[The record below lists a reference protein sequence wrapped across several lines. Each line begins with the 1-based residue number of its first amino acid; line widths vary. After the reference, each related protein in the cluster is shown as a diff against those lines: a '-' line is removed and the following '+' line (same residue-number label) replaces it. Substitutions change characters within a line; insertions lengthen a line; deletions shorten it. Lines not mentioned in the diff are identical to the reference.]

1 MEYKEMRKQLMATM
15 KEFGYKYNKIAV
27 ELCGKIVYLTETEV
41 RALQVMVKRDPS
53 IRENIKIYNGRT
65 KRGSEIIDI
74 CENGYL
80 DKPLS
85 NDFFAINTKLSRDL
99 MF

>member
-1 MEYKEMRKQLMATM
+1 METM

-27 ELCGKIVYLTETEV
+27 ELCGKVTYITETEL
-41 RALQVMVKRDPS
+41 RALQVMVMRNPEM
-53 IRENIKIYNGRT
+53 RENIKVFNGRT
-65 KRGSEIIDI
+65 KRGSEVVDI
-74 CENGYL
+74 RENGYL

-85 NDFFAINTKLSRDL
+85 NDFLAINTKLSKAL